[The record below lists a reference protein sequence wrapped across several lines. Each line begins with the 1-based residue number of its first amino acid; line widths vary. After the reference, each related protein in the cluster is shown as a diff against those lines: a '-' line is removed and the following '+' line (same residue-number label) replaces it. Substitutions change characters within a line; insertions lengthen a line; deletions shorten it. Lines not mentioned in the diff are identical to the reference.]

1 MTVSPLRFEIRLL
14 LILPLLTLTEIW
26 MSLPLVKYQ
35 VTILTL
41 NFVELIIL
49 SLFFLSTH
57 YKITISS

>member
-1 MTVSPLRFEIRLL
+1 MIVSSLRFEIRLSL
-14 LILPLLTLTEIW
+14 VLPLTLTEIW

-49 SLFFLSTH
+49 PLFFLSTH